1 MITAILLESGIMEGT
16 IKLPMSVQEIPRIRK
31 ILKDNHILKLRLKG
45 THITGAGIVQNKI
58 PDTYI
63 HTHTLRIFRPI
74 YIKKESTSHKKK
86 HGTNP
91 NKTPRS

>member
-1 MITAILLESGIMEGT
+1 MITAISLESGIMEGT
-16 IKLPMSVQEIPRIRK
+16 RKLPMSVQEIPRIRK
-31 ILKDNHILKLRLKG
+31 ILKYNHILKLRLKVC

-63 HTHTLRIFRPI
+63 HTHTHTLPISRPI

-86 HGTNP
+86 AW
-91 NKTPRS
+91 NKHK